1 MIKNKISANALYDF
15 LEPKDEFSLW
25 VKSNC
30 KTGHFSNGEIYL
42 ELNTTMEILNNYG
55 EDNK

>member
-15 LEPKDEFSLW
+15 LEPEDDYISW

-30 KTGHFSNGEIYL
+30 KIGSLLNGEIYL

-55 EDNK
+55 EDKR